1 MINFTLLSRSP
12 IFGGIPEN
20 EIEKLLNEIHYQLK
34 NFKKEDLV
42 ALAGDF
48 TENLYIVLSGSV
60 RGEIIDYNGNTIKIE
75 DIEAPRPLA
84 TAFLFGKE
92 NHFPVTVT
100 ANEATKILAIP
111 VSEFMKLLQRNT
123 QILKNFLDSISSRNQ
138 FLTQKLR
145 FLNYKTIR
153 EKVAYYFL
161 QQIGDRHH
169 SIELQ
174 GTQQQLSELFGVTRP
189 SLARVLSDMQREK
202 LFIIKRKTVT
212 LLDKPRLNKILQN
225 G

>member
-1 MINFTLLSRSP
+1 MAKSP
-12 IFGGIPEN
+12 IFMGIPEN
-20 EIEKLLNEIHYQLK
+20 ETEKLLSEIHYQLK
-34 NFKKEDLV
+34 NYKKGDMV
-42 ALAGDF
+42 ALAGDPAD
-48 TENLYIVLSGSV
+48 NLYIVLSGSV
-60 RGEIIDYNGNTIKIE
+60 KGEIIDYNGNTIKIE

-84 TAFLFGKE
+84 AAFLFGKA
-92 NHFPVTVT
+92 NRFPVTVT
-100 ANEATKILAIP
+100 ANENVRMLVIP
-111 VSEFMKLLQRNT
+111 VSEFLKLMQKNT

-138 FLTQKLR
+138 FLSQKLR
-145 FLNYKTIR
+145 FLNFKTIR

-189 SLARVLSDMQREK
+189 SLARVLSDMQREN
-202 LFIIKRKTVT
+202 LFVIKRKTVT
-212 LLDKPRLNKILQN
+212 LLNKPRLNEILQN